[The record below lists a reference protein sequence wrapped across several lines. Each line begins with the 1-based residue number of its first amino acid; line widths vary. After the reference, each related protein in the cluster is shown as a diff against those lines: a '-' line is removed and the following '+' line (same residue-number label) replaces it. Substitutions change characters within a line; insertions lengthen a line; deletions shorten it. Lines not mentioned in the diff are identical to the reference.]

1 MIVCA
6 GRIEQ
11 FDFARPVGIGMI
23 ESAITLTQLCIE
35 EKPEEILFVGTAGAY
50 GKHRVFDIV
59 SSHTA
64 ANIEQSFFE
73 GNAYSP
79 IADVLDGIS
88 CDGTEKVLS
97 KVSRET
103 KNAVIVNSSNYI
115 TTNRALWEHYTA
127 RNIYLENM
135 EFFGV
140 VQVAKQ
146 CGIPVA
152 GLFIVTNYCDENAH
166 RDFVKNHQEAMERLT
181 EYVEKL
187 EIRN

>member
-6 GRIEQ
+6 GKIEQ

-23 ESAITLTQLCIE
+23 ESAITLTQLCIQ
-35 EKPEEILFVGTAGAY
+35 EKPEEVLFVGTAGSY
-50 GKHRVFDIV
+50 GKHEIFDIV

-79 IADVLDGIS
+79 IADALDGIS
-88 CDGTEKVLS
+88 CDDAEKVFS
-97 KVSRET
+97 NVSRET

-127 RNIYLENM
+127 RKIYLENM

-140 VQVAKQ
+140 VQAAKL
-146 CGIPVA
+146 CGIPA
-152 GLFIVTNYCDENAH
+152 TGLFVITNYCDENAH

-181 EYVEKL
+181 GFVEEL
-187 EIRN
+187 GMRN

>member
-50 GKHRVFDIV
+50 GKYEIFDIV

-79 IADVLDGIS
+79 ISDVLDGIS
-88 CDGTEKVLS
+88 CDGTGKVLS

-140 VQVAKQ
+140 LQAAKQ
-146 CGIPVA
+146 CGIPA
-152 GLFIVTNYCDENAH
+152 SGFFIVTNYCDENAH
-166 RDFVKNHQEAMERLT
+166 RDFVKNHQEAMEMLT
-181 EYVEKL
+181 EYIEKL